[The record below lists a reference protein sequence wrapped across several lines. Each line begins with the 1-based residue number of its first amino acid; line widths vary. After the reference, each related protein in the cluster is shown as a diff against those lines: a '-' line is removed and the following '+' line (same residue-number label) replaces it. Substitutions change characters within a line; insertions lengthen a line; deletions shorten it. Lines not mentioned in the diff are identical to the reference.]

1 MPHAPLASSAPRS
14 SLSGALLLAYVVA
27 LVYGSL
33 YPASNWR
40 ASGLPSLAFLFEPW
54 PRYWTAFDV
63 VTNVAVYVTPAAL
76 GQVLLAR
83 RMRPAPAAFVVIV
96 LASALSLL
104 LEAAQGF
111 LPARVPSR
119 LDWLCNTGGAA
130 IGAIAV
136 ALWSRAVARSRW
148 SPRAPMRWSAREHPT
163 RTSASGLTLLAAWL
177 ALQLYP
183 QRLLFGSGDVVEP
196 LLRLWPTLTASL
208 VESPGSF
215 SSPLPSE
222 YAREL
227 ADGLRL
233 SADYTVLAEAS
244 GTAAA
249 IVAIGL
255 LVREI
260 HAAQAPR
267 TLITI
272 ATLAGGAA
280 IHSVSAVW
288 VLGAGSWLSW
298 LTAGA
303 QGGIVVGTVILAMLA
318 SAQRKTRLVACVVAI
333 AATAVLTSVFPHD
346 PYYASAVG
354 RWDAGVW
361 RNFTGLTR
369 GASMLWPVLAIGWCL
384 VRIARMSDS
393 AGSIMPSQR

>member
-14 SLSGALLLAYVVA
+14 SLPGALLLAYVVA

-54 PRYWTAFDV
+54 PRYWTTFDV
-63 VTNVAVYVTPAAL
+63 VTNVVVYVAPAAL

-83 RMRPAPAAFVVIV
+83 RMRATPAAITAIV

-104 LEAAQGF
+104 LEAAQGY

-119 LDWLCNTGGAA
+119 LDWLANTGGAA

-136 ALWSRAVARSRW
+136 ALWSRAMARWRW
-148 SPRAPMRWSAREHPT
+148 SPSAPMRWSLREHPR
-163 RTSASGLTLLAAWL
+163 RTSASGLTLVAAWL

-183 QRLLFGSGDVVEP
+183 QRLLFGNGDVVEP
-196 LLRLWPTLTASL
+196 LLRLWSTITASL
-208 VESPGSF
+208 VETTDPSA
-215 SSPLPSE
+215 SPLPSE
-222 YAREL
+222 HAREL
-227 ADGLRL
+227 ADALRL
-233 SADYTVLAEAS
+233 SADYSVLAEAS
-244 GTAAA
+244 GAAAA

-260 HAAQAPR
+260 HSSQAPR

-280 IHSVSAVW
+280 IRSASAVW
-288 VLGAGSWLSW
+288 VLGVGSWLGW

-303 QGGIVVGTVILAMLA
+303 QGGIVVGTVMLAMLA
-318 SAQRKTRLVACVVAI
+318 SARRKTRLVACIVAI

-346 PYYASAVG
+346 PYYASAIG

-361 RNFTGLTR
+361 RNFTGLTK
-369 GASMLWPVLAIGWCL
+369 GAAMLWPVLAIGWCL
-384 VRIARMSDS
+384 VRMARMGGS
-393 AGSIMPSQR
+393 AGSIMPGQR